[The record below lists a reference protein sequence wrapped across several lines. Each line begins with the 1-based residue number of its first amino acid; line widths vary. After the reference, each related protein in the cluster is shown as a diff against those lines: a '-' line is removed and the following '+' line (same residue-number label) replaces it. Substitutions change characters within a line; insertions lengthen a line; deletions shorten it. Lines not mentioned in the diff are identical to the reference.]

1 MKKIKNIF
9 PSASYPR
16 ATIVVPIDIIQDWS
30 CSTEDHRLQKTEE

>member
-16 ATIVVPIDIIQDWS
+16 ATIVFPIDIIQDWQ
-30 CSTEDHRLQKTEE
+30 CLTEDHRLEKKEE